1 MSSPYPSTLGA
12 NPMACNTFSAL
23 SSCATPSLVT
33 VTVTCDP
40 PSAMDSTFVAVRIVT
55 PSFLNCF
62 SISLDTS
69 ASSLGS
75 ARGRNS
81 TMVTSTP

>member
-1 MSSPYPSTLGA
+1 
-12 NPMACNTFSAL
+12 MACSTFSAL
-23 SSCATPSLVT
+23 ISSDLPSLLT
-33 VTVTCDP
+33 VTVTSP
-40 PSAMDSTFVAVRIVT
+40 PLSLMDSTLVPVSTFT

-62 SISLDTS
+62 SISLETS

>member
-1 MSSPYPSTLGA
+1 
-12 NPMACNTFSAL
+12 MACNTFSAL
-23 SSCATPSLVT
+23 ISSVLPSLLT
-33 VTVTCDP
+33 VTVTTE
-40 PSAMDSTFVAVRIVT
+40 PSSAIDSTLVPVRILT

-62 SISLDTS
+62 SISLETS

>member
-1 MSSPYPSTLGA
+1 
-12 NPMACNTFSAL
+12 MACNTFAAL
-23 SSCATPSLVT
+23 SSWESPSLLTAT
-33 VTVTCDP
+33 VTSEP
-40 PSAMDSTFVAVRIVT
+40 LSEMDSTFVPVRILT

-62 SISLDTS
+62 SISLETS

-75 ARGRNS
+75 ARGKNS

>member
-1 MSSPYPSTLGA
+1 MLGA
-12 NPMACNTFSAL
+12 NPMACITLSAL
-23 SSCATPSLVT
+23 SSSDLPSLLMTT
-33 VTVTCDP
+33 VTTDP
-40 PSAMDSTFVAVRIVT
+40 SSVIDSTLVPVRIFT
-55 PSFLNCF
+55 PSFLYCF
-62 SISLDTS
+62 SISLETS

>member
-1 MSSPYPSTLGA
+1 MDCMTLSASSSSVLPSLLMTTLTVEPSSVIDSTLV
-12 NPMACNTFSAL
+12 P
-23 SSCATPSLVT
+23 
-33 VTVTCDP
+33 
-40 PSAMDSTFVAVRIVT
+40 VRILT

-62 SISLDTS
+62 SISLETS

>member
-1 MSSPYPSTLGA
+1 
-12 NPMACNTFSAL
+12 MACNTLSAL
-23 SSCATPSLVT
+23 SSSDLPSLLTVT
-33 VTVTCDP
+33 VTVE
-40 PSAMDSTFVAVRIVT
+40 PSSSIDSTLVPVRILT

-62 SISLDTS
+62 SISLETS